1 MFPVGLEE
9 RESNKEKV
17 TALRVQF
24 EQRQKITRI
33 KVYLR
38 IGELPETVQCTA
50 HCGKIH
56 RRKQTSVKLG
66 RFGKANRKM
75 YLYM

>member
-38 IGELPETVQCTA
+38 IGEFPETVQCTV

-56 RRKQTSVKLG
+56 RKK
-66 RFGKANRKM
+66 
-75 YLYM
+75 

>member
-17 TALRVQF
+17 IALRVQF

-38 IGELPETVQCTA
+38 IGEFPETVLCTV
-50 HCGKIH
+50 HRGKIH
-56 RRKQTSVKLG
+56 MKK
-66 RFGKANRKM
+66 
-75 YLYM
+75 